1 MVTRKMD
8 PDSYPA
14 FGKAVDTRAAFQQ
27 LHLFFIAEEDLSFI
41 IHEIRVCPVSVPN
54 SKLLERPQF
63 AMVIND
69 EFSH

>member
-8 PDSYPA
+8 SDTDPIFCNA
-14 FGKAVDTRAAFQQ
+14 IDTRAAFQQ

-54 SKLLERPQF
+54 RELLERPQF

-69 EFSH
+69 EFRY